1 MGNIHEGK
9 SVSSIETSPF
19 KAGKAAAG
27 VLPKLKNKMTHT
39 NNKRKGGGI
48 NRKPGSN

>member
-1 MGNIHEGK
+1 MPNIHEGRK
-9 SVSSIETSPF
+9 VSSIETSPF

-27 VLPKLKNKMTHT
+27 VLPKLRNKMSHT